1 MNSEIN
7 NNLALSSVTLVKTES
22 GSNNSTSQP
31 AASPSQPAANS
42 SAQSTA
48 KPTANSSQDKTN
60 QTPSLKSIKHATE
73 QSNPL
78 LQAMKLTVEYSVDS
92 GTQEYVMKVVD
103 TDTGKVVRQIPS
115 AEMLDFVKR
124 LQDLENQQKGAVI
137 QTRA

>member
-1 MNSEIN
+1 MNSEVN
-7 NNLALSSVTLVKTES
+7 NNLTLSSVPPVKSENVPQQNNTS
-22 GSNNSTSQP
+22 AQQANSTQNKSNP
-31 AASPSQPAANS
+31 TPTLDSVKAAAA
-42 SAQSTA
+42 
-48 KPTANSSQDKTN
+48 
-60 QTPSLKSIKHATE
+60 

-92 GTQEYVMKVVD
+92 ATKEMVLKVVD
-103 TDTGKVVRQIPS
+103 TSSGELIRQIPS